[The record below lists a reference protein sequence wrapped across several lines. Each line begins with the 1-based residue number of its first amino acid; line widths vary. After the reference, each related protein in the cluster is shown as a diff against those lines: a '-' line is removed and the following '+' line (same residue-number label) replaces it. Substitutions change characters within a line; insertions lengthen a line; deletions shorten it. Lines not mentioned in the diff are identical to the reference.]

1 MVCTGGE
8 AAAQGAVK
16 MSVLL
21 VGNGVTVSYD
31 ESTGCGPS
39 VDLAKFTREAAEA
52 CPARIRFL
60 AIGRLE
66 QLTGWR
72 SSSRPGRNKL
82 SNLVSAL
89 AGGIR

>member
-1 MVCTGGE
+1 MVYTGGE
-8 AAAQGAVK
+8 DAAQRAVK
-16 MSVLL
+16 MLLIL
-21 VGNGVTVSYD
+21 VGNGVSVSYD
-31 ESTGCGPS
+31 ENTGCGPS
-39 VDLAKFTREAAEA
+39 ADSTKLTREAAEA

-66 QLTGWR
+66 QLTSWG
-72 SSSRPGRNKL
+72 SSSRPGRDKL